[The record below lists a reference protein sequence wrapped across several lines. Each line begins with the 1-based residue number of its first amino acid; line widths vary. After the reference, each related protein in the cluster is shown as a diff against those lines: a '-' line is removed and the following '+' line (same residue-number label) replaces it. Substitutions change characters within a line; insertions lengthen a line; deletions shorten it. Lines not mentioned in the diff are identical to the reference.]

1 MYGLRIPLPKRGKD
15 ALQLHNHD
23 SYDCSVLAIVNGHH
37 ITAEL
42 VIRCLQIAIARYKP
56 RKGLISTLFKE
67 ASLLRDSPK
76 QELINLFM
84 SKTEIEL
91 DVAVVEFRYG
101 WYNRVRPH
109 TYNGGLTPAAAR
121 VP

>member
-1 MYGLRIPLPKRGKD
+1 MRFKG
-15 ALQLHNHD
+15 
-23 SYDCSVLAIVNGHH
+23 
-37 ITAEL
+37 AES
-42 VIRCLQIAIARYKP
+42 R
-56 RKGLISTLFKE
+56 
-67 ASLLRDSPK
+67 K